1 MRIGV
6 FGGTFDPPHIGH
18 LIVAGD
24 VHARLG
30 LDRVLFVPSAV
41 PPHKIARVR
50 ASADLRARMV
60 RAATGGDPRFE
71 VDELELRRDGPSYT
85 VDTLRELRDRFRG
98 AELFF
103 LIGMDALRDF
113 PTWRAPDEIL
123 RMAQLAVL
131 ARAGDEELPEVGSG
145 TVLVPVTRIDLS
157 ATEIRRRIA
166 AGESIRHL
174 VSEPVREIIAREGL
188 YR

>member
-71 VDELELRRDGPSYT
+71 VDELELRREGPSYT

-123 RMAQLAVL
+123 RMAQLAV
-131 ARAGDEELPEVGSG
+131 VGSG